1 MDRPA
6 QEPPHPAGAAD
17 SPLSFPVEAP
27 KLAGVEPGAGAP
39 AGAPGEAAVPRQ
51 DDPLAFPA
59 EAAAAPPRQGGDPL
73 AFPAA
78 AAPRPLFPADA
89 PPADPLAFPSEAA
102 ATAPPRG
109 DPLAFPPAAAPRT
122 EPPLFPADAPVTPP
136 ADPLAFPSEA
146 AAAPPREGDPLTFPT
161 PGAPHTEPPLFPA
174 ETPPA
179 EPLAFPAAATP
190 HTEPPLFPPP
200 TPPGQLPFPV
210 AELPTAA
217 AGPPSPAPAPA
228 QAPAPEPPASRLPRH
243 LPAALA
249 ALAALLAVGGC
260 FLPLF
265 RMLQELSFRQGFG
278 DAQLTITETA
288 WGNRIEVSGQEPT
301 DRPGVP
307 VGIPVIVAIVLL
319 AAAAFA
325 AFSRPGRGLTRWLLS
340 AGAVFAAGVVTT
352 VAMFRFELAAIAGE
366 EVDLE
371 VTTGPGMWL
380 LALAAAAAAA
390 AAVVAHLPLLG
401 HLRDPAWADP
411 AVAYADTPTPPSGV
425 AITVLPPDEPDEP
438 DEPPLR

>member
-6 QEPPHPAGAAD
+6 QDPPPPAGAAD

-39 AGAPGEAAVPRQ
+39 EGAPGEAAVPRQ

-59 EAAAAPPRQGGDPL
+59 EPAAAPPPALSEGATATRQGDPL
-73 AFPAA
+73 AFPA
-78 AAPRPLFPADA
+78 
-89 PPADPLAFPSEAA
+89 
-102 ATAPPRG
+102 
-109 DPLAFPPAAAPRT
+109 AAAPRT

-146 AAAPPREGDPLTFPT
+146 AAERPRQGDPLTFPA

-174 ETPPA
+174 DTPPA

-190 HTEPPLFPPP
+190 RTEPPLFPPP

-210 AELPTAA
+210 AELPTVAA
-217 AGPPSPAPAPA
+217 PPPPAPAPA

-243 LPAALA
+243 LPAVLA

-380 LALAAAAAAA
+380 LALAAVTAAA

>member
-1 MDRPA
+1 M
-6 QEPPHPAGAAD
+6 
-17 SPLSFPVEAP
+17 
-27 KLAGVEPGAGAP
+27 
-39 AGAPGEAAVPRQ
+39 PRQ
-51 DDPLAFPA
+51 DDPLASPS
-59 EAAAAPPRQGGDPL
+59 EAAAAPPRQGDPL
-73 AFPAA
+73 TFP
-78 AAPRPLFPADA
+78 
-89 PPADPLAFPSEAA
+89 
-102 ATAPPRG
+102 
-109 DPLAFPPAAAPRT
+109 
-122 EPPLFPADAPVTPP
+122 
-136 ADPLAFPSEA
+136 A

-200 TPPGQLPFPV
+200 TPPGHLPFPV
-210 AELPTAA
+210 AELPTVA
-217 AGPPSPAPAPA
+217 AGPPPAAPAAAPTPA

-380 LALAAAAAAA
+380 LALAAVAAAA